1 MKVLNFNIPH
11 RKLYIYFLFLLVFG
25 VSLSKPLMSVS
36 VIGLT
41 INWLFEGGFRT
52 KLKKNKSIY
61 YAPLILSSAFLI
73 EFLWLTKTE
82 VFSDGLLDLKTKL
95 PMFFLPLIIGT
106 SKNLSKQLHI
116 SSSTFAT
123 FYLPYILFCM
133 KNDFLELELDDTY
146 DELIEKE
153 IELL

>member
-25 VSLSKPLMSVS
+25 VSLSKPLMSIS

-61 YAPLILSSAFLI
+61 CAPLILSSAFLI

-106 SKNLSKQLHI
+106 SKNLSKQETRGVILSFFTGLTI
-116 SSSTFAT
+116 SSLLILKFFHFLESLNT
-123 FYLPYILFCM
+123 YILCFG
-133 KNDFLELELDDTY
+133 E
-146 DELIEKE
+146 
-153 IELL
+153 